1 MDNQKQD
8 RQKQDK
14 QKHWREQEQELV
26 NRWNAAT
33 DRYRVAQAAAL
44 LPAAPQDDGAP
55 VTNSAE
61 AVEAARMELES
72 VRKRVAR
79 FKAEFSAG
87 KRY

>member
-1 MDNQKQD
+1 M
-8 RQKQDK
+8 DK
-14 QKHWREQEQELV
+14 QKYWREQEQELI

-33 DRYRVAQAAAL
+33 DRYREAQAAATL
-44 LPAAPQDDGAP
+44 QLDQQSDAGPTKDHMQAI
-55 VTNSAE
+55 
-61 AVEAARMELES
+61 EAARLELES

>member
-1 MDNQKQD
+1 M
-8 RQKQDK
+8 DK
-14 QKHWREQEQELV
+14 QKHWREQEQELI

-33 DRYRVAQAAAL
+33 DRYREAQAAVAL
-44 LPAAPQDDGAP
+44 QDAPQSGGGPSKDS
-55 VTNSAE
+55 VQ
-61 AVEAARMELES
+61 AVEAARMELEA

>member
-1 MDNQKQD
+1 MN
-8 RQKQDK
+8 K
-14 QKHWREQEQELV
+14 QKYWREQEQELI

-33 DRYRVAQAAAL
+33 DRYREAQAAVTL
-44 LPAAPQDDGAP
+44 QVAPKGDGRQ
-55 VTNSAE
+55 TKDGGR
-61 AVEAARMELES
+61 AVEAARAELEA

>member
-1 MDNQKQD
+1 M
-8 RQKQDK
+8 DK
-14 QKHWREQEQELV
+14 QKHWREQEQELI

-33 DRYRVAQAAAL
+33 DRYREAQAAVTL
-44 LPAAPQDDGAP
+44 QIAPQSDGGP
-55 VTNSAE
+55 TKDSVQ
-61 AVEAARMELES
+61 AVEAARAELEA

>member
-1 MDNQKQD
+1 MN
-8 RQKQDK
+8 K

-26 NRWNAAT
+26 NQWNAAT
-33 DRYRVAQAAAL
+33 DRYRVAQAAATL
-44 LPAAPQDDGAP
+44 GTAPQGDGA
-55 VTNSAE
+55 SAVDGAR
-61 AVEAARMELES
+61 AVEAARIELEA

>member
-1 MDNQKQD
+1 M
-8 RQKQDK
+8 DK

-33 DRYRVAQAAAL
+33 DRYREAQAAATL
-44 LPAAPQDDGAP
+44 QAAPQDGDGGATKDS
-55 VTNSAE
+55 VR
-61 AVEAARMELES
+61 AVEAARIELEA

>member
-1 MDNQKQD
+1 M
-8 RQKQDK
+8 DK

-33 DRYRVAQAAAL
+33 DSYREAQAAATL
-44 LPAAPQDDGAP
+44 QTASQGDGGQ
-55 VTNSAE
+55 TKDSMQ
-61 AVEAARMELES
+61 AVEAARVELEA

>member
-1 MDNQKQD
+1 M
-8 RQKQDK
+8 DK
-14 QKHWREQEQELV
+14 QKYWREQEQELI

-33 DRYRVAQAAAL
+33 DRYREAQAAVTL
-44 LPAAPQDDGAP
+44 QVAPQSVGGPTKDS
-55 VTNSAE
+55 VQ
-61 AVEAARMELES
+61 AVEAARVELEA

>member
-1 MDNQKQD
+1 MDK
-8 RQKQDK
+8 QKQDK

-33 DRYRVAQAAAL
+33 DRYRQAQAAAML
-44 LPAAPQDDGAP
+44 QAAPQGDGAP
-55 VTNSAE
+55 AKDSAQE
-61 AVEAARMELES
+61 IEAARVELES

>member
-1 MDNQKQD
+1 MDKS
-8 RQKQDK
+8 KQDK

-33 DRYRVAQAAAL
+33 DRYREAQAAAML
-44 LPAAPQDDGAP
+44 APQGDAAPD
-55 VTNSAE
+55 SAQ
-61 AVEAARMELES
+61 AVEAARVELES

>member
-1 MDNQKQD
+1 M
-8 RQKQDK
+8 DK

-33 DRYRVAQAAAL
+33 DRYREAQAAAMI
-44 LPAAPQDDGAP
+44 PAVPQGDGEPA
-55 VTNSAE
+55 VNSAH
-61 AVEAARMELES
+61 AVEAARVELES

>member
-1 MDNQKQD
+1 M
-8 RQKQDK
+8 DK
-14 QKHWREQEQELV
+14 QKHWREQEQELI

-33 DRYRVAQAAAL
+33 DRYREAQAAVTGQV
-44 LPAAPQDDGAP
+44 APESDGAP
-55 VTNSAE
+55 SKDSVQ
-61 AVEAARMELES
+61 AVEAARVELEA

>member
-1 MDNQKQD
+1 M
-8 RQKQDK
+8 DK
-14 QKHWREQEQELV
+14 QKYWREQEQELI

-33 DRYRVAQAAAL
+33 DRYREAQAAMTL
-44 LPAAPQDDGAP
+44 KVAPQSDGGP
-55 VTNSAE
+55 TEDSVQ
-61 AVEAARMELES
+61 AVEAARVELEA

>member
-1 MDNQKQD
+1 M
-8 RQKQDK
+8 DK
-14 QKHWREQEQELV
+14 QKYWREQEQELI

-33 DRYRVAQAAAL
+33 DRYREAQAAATL
-44 LPAAPQDDGAP
+44 KATPQGDGVGP
-55 VTNSAE
+55 TKDSVQ
-61 AVEAARMELES
+61 AVEAARVELEA

>member
-1 MDNQKQD
+1 M
-8 RQKQDK
+8 DK

-33 DRYRVAQAAAL
+33 DRYREAQAAAT
-44 LPAAPQDDGAP
+44 LPAAPQDGDGGP
-55 VTNSAE
+55 TKDSVQ
-61 AVEAARMELES
+61 AVEAARIELES

>member
-1 MDNQKQD
+1 MN
-8 RQKQDK
+8 K
-14 QKHWREQEQELV
+14 QKYWREQELELI

-33 DRYRVAQAAAL
+33 DRYREAQAAVTL
-44 LPAAPQDDGAP
+44 QTAPQGDGGP
-55 VTNSAE
+55 TKDSVQ
-61 AVEAARMELES
+61 AVEAARVELEA

>member
-1 MDNQKQD
+1 M
-8 RQKQDK
+8 DK

-33 DRYRVAQAAAL
+33 DRYREAQAAVTL
-44 LPAAPQDDGAP
+44 QTAPQGDGGP
-55 VTNSAE
+55 TKDSMQ
-61 AVEAARMELES
+61 AVEAARVELEA

>member
-1 MDNQKQD
+1 M
-8 RQKQDK
+8 DK

-33 DRYRVAQAAAL
+33 DRYREAQAAATL
-44 LPAAPQDDGAP
+44 KVAPQSDGGA
-55 VTNSAE
+55 TKDRMQ
-61 AVEAARMELES
+61 AVEAARIELEA

>member
-1 MDNQKQD
+1 M
-8 RQKQDK
+8 DK

-33 DRYRVAQAAAL
+33 DRYREAQAAATL
-44 LPAAPQDDGAP
+44 QVAPQGDGGA
-55 VTNSAE
+55 TKDSIQ
-61 AVEAARMELES
+61 AVEAARIELEA

>member
-1 MDNQKQD
+1 MDK
-8 RQKQDK
+8 KK
-14 QKHWREQEQELV
+14 YWREQEQELV

-33 DRYRVAQAAAL
+33 DRYREAQAAVTL
-44 LPAAPQDDGAP
+44 QIAPQGDGGP
-55 VTNSAE
+55 TSDSVQ
-61 AVEAARMELES
+61 AVEAARAELEA

>member
-1 MDNQKQD
+1 M
-8 RQKQDK
+8 DK
-14 QKHWREQEQELV
+14 QKYWREQEQELI

-33 DRYRVAQAAAL
+33 DRYREAQAAAT
-44 LPAAPQDDGAP
+44 LPAAPQSEGGPTTD
-55 VTNSAE
+55 SMQ
-61 AVEAARMELES
+61 AVEAARIELEA

>member
-1 MDNQKQD
+1 MDNKKQD
-8 RQKQDK
+8 HQVQDK
-14 QKHWREQEQELV
+14 QRHWREQEQELV

-33 DRYRVAQAAAL
+33 DRYREAQAAAL
-44 LPAAPQDDGAP
+44 LPPGEGVPATDNVQ
-55 VTNSAE
+55 
-61 AVEAARMELES
+61 AVEAARVELES

>member
-1 MDNQKQD
+1 M
-8 RQKQDK
+8 DK

-33 DRYRVAQAAAL
+33 DRYREAQAAARL
-44 LPAAPQDDGAP
+44 QAAPQDGDVGP
-55 VTNSAE
+55 TKDSVQ
-61 AVEAARMELES
+61 AVEAARIELEA

>member
-1 MDNQKQD
+1 ME

-14 QKHWREQEQELV
+14 QKYWREQEQELV

-33 DRYRVAQAAAL
+33 DRYREAQAAASL
-44 LPAAPQDDGAP
+44 QVAPQDGDGGAAKDS
-55 VTNSAE
+55 VQ
-61 AVEAARMELES
+61 AVEAARIELEA

>member
-1 MDNQKQD
+1 M
-8 RQKQDK
+8 DK

-33 DRYRVAQAAAL
+33 DRYREAQAAVTL
-44 LPAAPQDDGAP
+44 QVAPQNDGDGGP
-55 VTNSAE
+55 TKDSMQ
-61 AVEAARMELES
+61 AVEAARAELEA

>member
-1 MDNQKQD
+1 M
-8 RQKQDK
+8 DK

-33 DRYRVAQAAAL
+33 DRYREAQAAAL
-44 LPAAPQDDGAP
+44 LQAAPRDGDGAP
-55 VTNSAE
+55 AKDCVQ
-61 AVEAARMELES
+61 AVEAARVELES